1 MGVGWAER
9 DIWKENF
16 QKKTSQFLTNFWHSK
31 NRTLAIF
38 VTSAFLY
45 FSFFFH
51 NFLETW
57 SVLILILPTK
67 QALGLFVIE
76 PNVELG
82 SKVGI
87 QATSLKAEISWELI
101 LASSV
106 IPPDF
111 ERGPTGST
119 LHRISSLQN
128 AWKKK
133 YQKRYWFKFFSERLM
148 VIFWTFRKLI

>member
-1 MGVGWAER
+1 M
-9 DIWKENF
+9 
-16 QKKTSQFLTNFWHSK
+16 
-31 NRTLAIF
+31 
-38 VTSAFLY
+38 
-45 FSFFFH
+45 
-51 NFLETW
+51 
-57 SVLILILPTK
+57 ILPTK

-106 IPPDF
+106 IPPDL

-119 LHRISSLQN
+119 LHKINSLQN
-128 AWKKK
+128 ACKKIK
-133 YQKRYWFKFFSERLM
+133 KIGFQFSEFLEK
-148 VIFWTFRKLI
+148 TS